1 MITIIAIILFF
12 GLVYYIQHL
21 VKQAYASLK
30 NDMKKALDS
39 LSNESKKDDEVIE
52 IQKEDINKM

>member
-1 MITIIAIILFF
+1 MFF
-12 GLVYYIQHL
+12 GLVYYIQYL

-52 IQKEDINKM
+52 IQKEDVNKM